1 MFSMSFGEL
10 LLIAIVALVVLGPE
24 KLPEVGTFL
33 GRLVG
38 KTKRFV
44 EDLRNFNEII
54 RPGEVLN
61 R

>member
-44 EDLRNFNEII
+44 EDLIKDE
-54 RPGEVLN
+54 
-61 R
+61 